1 MEQSR
6 RKATVMADLNRHP
19 FRWPWWLRNPHLQ
32 TLGARCVRR
41 LEHRP
46 LTLERWQTPDKDFLR
61 IHSFS
66 GREDKPVA
74 LLLHGLEGSA
84 QSNYIVGLTKRLS
97 VLSWSVFVMEHRSC
111 GGEMNRARRMY
122 HSGETTDLAFVIDT
136 LSQRHPSNPIYLAGF
151 SLGGNQTA
159 KWLGESGDSVSPN
172 LKAAAV
178 VSAPYDL
185 AVSGQRMDR
194 GFHRAYVRHFLRT
207 LIPKAETKER
217 QYPGCIDMEAV
228 RRSTTFEEFD
238 THATAALH
246 GFRDA
251 ADYYDK
257 VSCGQFL
264 PGIRRP
270 TLLISA
276 ADDPFNPSS
285 TLPRE
290 SAAQSPFL
298 HPLFP
303 SRGGHVGFIRRAR
316 KHRVGYWAEEQIV
329 RFFSACEMLG

>member
-1 MEQSR
+1 M
-6 RKATVMADLNRHP
+6 
-19 FRWPWWLRNPHLQ
+19 
-32 TLGARCVRR
+32 
-41 LEHRP
+41 
-46 LTLERWQTPDKDFLR
+46 LERWETPDNDFLR
-61 IHSFS
+61 IHICN
-66 GREDKPVA
+66 GQEDKPVA

-84 QSNYIVGLTKRLS
+84 QSTYIVGLTKRLS
-97 VLSWSVFVMEHRSC
+97 DLAWSVVAMEHRSC

-136 LSQRHPSNPIYLAGF
+136 LIQRRPSTPIYIAGF
-151 SLGGNQTA
+151 SIGGNQTA
-159 KWLGESGDSVSPN
+159 KWLGESGDSVPPN
-172 LKAAAV
+172 VKAAAV

-185 AVSGQRMDR
+185 AASGRRLDR
-194 GFHRAYVRHFLRT
+194 GLHRAYVRHFLRT

-217 QYPGCIDMEAV
+217 QYPGCIDLEAV

-290 SAAQSPFL
+290 PAAASPFL
-298 HPLFP
+298 HPQFP
-303 SRGGHVGFIRRAR
+303 ERGGHVGFIRRAR
-316 KHRVGYWAEEQIV
+316 GFRVSYWAEEQIV
-329 RFFSACEMLG
+329 RFFSARELLR

>member
-1 MEQSR
+1 
-6 RKATVMADLNRHP
+6 MAELNSAP
-19 FRWPWWLRNPHLQ
+19 FRWPWWLGNPHLQ
-32 TLGARCVRR
+32 TFSARCFRR
-41 LEHRP
+41 PEQQP
-46 LTLERWQTPDKDFLR
+46 LTLERWETPDGDFLR
-61 IHSFS
+61 IHRID

-84 QSNYIVGLTKRLS
+84 RSNYIIGLAKRLGE
-97 VLSWSVFVMEHRSC
+97 LAWSVVVMEHRSC

-136 LSQRHPSNPIYLAGF
+136 LTAGRPSTPIYVAGF

-159 KWLGESGDSVSPN
+159 KWLGEVGDSVSPN
-172 LKAAAV
+172 VKAAAV

-185 AVSGQRMDR
+185 ATSGRRLDR
-194 GFHRAYVRHFLRT
+194 GFHRTYVRHFLRT
-207 LIPKAETKER
+207 LIPKAAAKER
-217 QYPGCIDMEAV
+217 QFPGCFDMQAI
-228 RRSTTFEEFD
+228 RRSTTFEAFD

-251 ADYYDK
+251 ADYYEK

-270 TLLISA
+270 TLLLSA

-298 HPLFP
+298 HPQFP
-303 SRGGHVGFIRRAR
+303 DRGGHVGFIRRDR
-316 KHRVGYWAEEQIV
+316 GRRVGYWAEEQIV
-329 RFFSACEMLG
+329 RFFSAREQMGQ

>member
-1 MEQSR
+1 
-6 RKATVMADLNRHP
+6 
-19 FRWPWWLRNPHLQ
+19 
-32 TLGARCVRR
+32 
-41 LEHRP
+41 
-46 LTLERWQTPDKDFLR
+46 LERWETPDSDFLR
-61 IHSFS
+61 IHRFS
-66 GREDKPVA
+66 GQEDKPVA

-84 QSNYIVGLTKRLS
+84 QSSYIIGLTKRLS
-97 VLSWSVFVMEHRSC
+97 ELAWSVIVMEHRSC

-136 LSQRHPSNPIYLAGF
+136 LVQRRPSVPIYIAGF

-159 KWLGESGDSVSPN
+159 KWLGELGDSVSPN
-172 LKAAAV
+172 VRAAAV

-185 AVSGQRMDR
+185 AVSGRRLDR
-194 GFHRAYVRHFLRT
+194 GFHRGYVRHFLRT
-207 LIPKAETKER
+207 LIPKAEKKER

-264 PGIRRP
+264 PHIRRP
-270 TLLISA
+270 TLLLSA
-276 ADDPFNPSS
+276 GDDPFNPSS
-285 TLPRE
+285 TLPQGV
-290 SAAQSPFL
+290 AAQSPFL

-303 SRGGHVGFIRRAR
+303 NRGGHVGFIQRANGR
-316 KHRVGYWAEEQIV
+316 RVGYWAEEQIV
-329 RFFSACEMLG
+329 RFFSACEKLG